1 MTYLKSVS
9 FSLSHIFF
17 LVFVYLFMIHRY
29 SKRKTLV
36 ICFVS
41 CAVTNILDLL
51 KLHLF
56 PENPPVY
63 FFTTVTQIAIAQ
75 LSGLFISKRRNSR
88 VLFIG
93 LSASN
98 YVIVGSIAAPILY
111 ICTGN
116 VHLAL
121 AGNLLMHLV
130 ILLLLY
136 GRIGNIFHKFCERD
150 FGRNWWSLCLI
161 PVFFYCSFSCLAF
174 FPYTLYEHPENILV
188 TVFLMIT
195 MLVSYVVVLRYLDTE
210 TKQVE
215 DYWKNVMFES
225 YIKGLESQNY
235 MVEQSEQNL
244 KILRHDMRHYSM
256 MINSLLDQ
264 GEYEEIRSIAGHIN
278 EVVDENKVVRY
289 CENLVVNTILLQIA
303 VQARSLEVLLHTDIL
318 ISRQLPVNEY
328 EFSMVLANLLEN
340 AVISVS
346 DLEPAK
352 KYVNAKIH
360 CTQEYLLIDI
370 ENEFEGKIHFDS
382 ITGLPKSKR
391 GAGHGLGMQSVQAF
405 SDKLG
410 GNIDCY
416 CENNRFRILLF
427 AKF

>member
-1 MTYLKSVS
+1 
-9 FSLSHIFF
+9 
-17 LVFVYLFMIHRY
+17 
-29 SKRKTLV
+29 
-36 ICFVS
+36 
-41 CAVTNILDLL
+41 
-51 KLHLF
+51 
-56 PENPPVY
+56 
-63 FFTTVTQIAIAQ
+63 
-75 LSGLFISKRRNSR
+75 
-88 VLFIG
+88 
-93 LSASN
+93 
-98 YVIVGSIAAPILY
+98 
-111 ICTGN
+111 
-116 VHLAL
+116 
-121 AGNLLMHLV
+121 
-130 ILLLLY
+130 
-136 GRIGNIFHKFCERD
+136 
-150 FGRNWWSLCLI
+150 
-161 PVFFYCSFSCLAF
+161 
-174 FPYTLYEHPENILV
+174 
-188 TVFLMIT
+188 
-195 MLVSYVVVLRYLDTE
+195 
-210 TKQVE
+210 
-215 DYWKNVMFES
+215 
-225 YIKGLESQNY
+225 
-235 MVEQSEQNL
+235 
-244 KILRHDMRHYSM
+244 MRHYSM

>member
-1 MTYLKSVS
+1 MTYLKDVS

-56 PENPPVY
+56 PGSPPVY
-63 FFTTVTQIAIAQ
+63 FFTTITQIAIAQ

-150 FGRNWWSLCLI
+150 FGRSWWSLCLI

-188 TVFLMIT
+188 TIFLMIT

-215 DYWKNVMFES
+215 DY
-225 YIKGLESQNY
+225 
-235 MVEQSEQNL
+235 
-244 KILRHDMRHYSM
+244 
-256 MINSLLDQ
+256 
-264 GEYEEIRSIAGHIN
+264 
-278 EVVDENKVVRY
+278 
-289 CENLVVNTILLQIA
+289 C
-303 VQARSLEVLLHTDIL
+303 
-318 ISRQLPVNEY
+318 LPW
-328 EFSMVLANLLEN
+328 
-340 AVISVS
+340 
-346 DLEPAK
+346 
-352 KYVNAKIH
+352 
-360 CTQEYLLIDI
+360 
-370 ENEFEGKIHFDS
+370 
-382 ITGLPKSKR
+382 
-391 GAGHGLGMQSVQAF
+391 
-405 SDKLG
+405 
-410 GNIDCY
+410 
-416 CENNRFRILLF
+416 
-427 AKF
+427 